1 MPRQDN
7 RSLKV
12 VRDEEATSINAGSGY
27 LLNRTLN
34 ALWQSRQF
42 IKSSIRN
49 EFVAR
54 VVRSRLG
61 FVWIVLYPLAQV
73 AIYAFVLSALMTAK
87 LPGLQIAY
95 AYPIY
100 LTAGIL
106 AWSLFSEVV
115 GRCLNVFIENSNLLK
130 KMAFPRLALPVIVT
144 GSAMANNTLLLL
156 SVLVV
161 FAVLGHSPTLSLF
174 WLPVVTL
181 LLLLMALGLGL
192 SLGLLN
198 VFFRDVGQLVNMAL
212 QFGFWLTPIV
222 YTLDLLPP
230 AYQEILHVN
239 PMTGIVQ
246 SYQAIL
252 VFGRAPD
259 WQILLY
265 PALFAVAVL
274 ALAAFI
280 YRRAIDEVVD
290 VL

>member
-1 MPRQDN
+1 MNKKID
-7 RSLKV
+7 
-12 VRDEEATSINAGSGY
+12 D
-27 LLNRTLN
+27 
-34 ALWQSRQF
+34 LWQARQF
-42 IKSSIRN
+42 IKGSIRN

-61 FVWIVLYPLAQV
+61 FAWIVLYPLAQV
-73 AIYAFVLSALMTAK
+73 AIYAFVLSALMSAK

-115 GRCLNVFIENSNLLK
+115 GRCLNVFIENGNLLK
-130 KMAFPRLALPVIVT
+130 KMAFPRLALPVVVV
-144 GSAMANNTLLLL
+144 GSAVANNTLLFL
-156 SVLVV
+156 SVLLV
-161 FAVLGHSPTLSLF
+161 FTILGHFPALSLL

-181 LLLLMALGLGL
+181 ILLLLALGLGL

-230 AYQEILHVN
+230 VYQRILHVN

-246 SYQAIL
+246 SYQAVL
-252 VFGRAPD
+252 VFGRAPE

-265 PALFAVAVL
+265 PALFGIAVL